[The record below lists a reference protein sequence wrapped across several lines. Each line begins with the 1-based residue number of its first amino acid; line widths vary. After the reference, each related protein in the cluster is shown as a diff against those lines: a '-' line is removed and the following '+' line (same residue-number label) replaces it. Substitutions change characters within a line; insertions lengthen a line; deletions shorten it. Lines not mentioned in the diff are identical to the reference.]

1 MNLLTRPAGR
11 HGRGPLRFRPALAA
25 LLSLGGVLLL
35 LHACQDVA
43 APPRPEAVTSGPPP
57 EVTIGKWGDTSSTQ
71 IVALHASLVPLGTGG
86 AGVLVWGHAGTPYI
100 WDLSNPGLTF
110 TPLTEPAELFCA
122 GHTFLPDGSL
132 LVAGG
137 HDEIK
142 GDGHGIPNAYRVVDG
157 GWVTESPM
165 SFGRW
170 YPTLTALEN
179 GDVISY
185 AGTDNSGVQVAIPER
200 YSYAAGTWT
209 QLTKASRKF
218 PYYPR
223 SFLDPKSGKIF
234 YAGEQAASRWLDPSG
249 NAGLGKW
256 SSITAPRLVAD
267 RNYGSA
273 VMYEPGKILYA
284 GGGGRSAS
292 AGIPP
297 TSSAEII
304 DLNQG
309 TPQWAM
315 TGSMTYARRQFNL
328 TLLADGKVLATGGTS
343 SPGFSNRKLGR
354 KQAEVWDPATGAWT
368 LQAAEAVVRVYH
380 GISLLL
386 PDGRVLSAGSG
397 DGQNLPR
404 ETTGQI
410 FTPTYLFDQNGNAAV
425 RPAITGLSATALH
438 YGQSFTITTPDAAS
452 IAKVHLIRFSSVTH
466 AFNQGQTLYRATFS
480 ASGQVL
486 SVTGPASGRLAPP
499 GPYLLFI
506 VNTSGVPSQAK
517 VVTLSQ

>member
-1 MNLLTRPAGR
+1 LSSRLRPTPR
-11 HGRGPLRFRPALAA
+11 HGGGTSRLRLALGAG
-25 LLSLGGVLLL
+25 LSFGGVLLL
-35 LHACQDVA
+35 LHGCQDVA
-43 APPRPEAVTSGPPP
+43 GPPRPEVVASATLP
-57 EVTIGKWGDTSSTQ
+57 EVTLGKWGDPFSTE
-71 IVALHASLVPLGTGG
+71 IVALHASLVPLGAGNT
-86 AGVLVWGHAGTPYI
+86 GVLAWGHVGPPYI
-100 WDLSNPGLTF
+100 WDLSNPIPTF
-110 TPLTEPAELFCA
+110 TALAEPAELFCA

-142 GDGHGIPNAYRVVDG
+142 GDGHGIPNAYRVVHG
-157 GWVTESPM
+157 GWVTETPM

-179 GDVISY
+179 GDVVSY
-185 AGTDNSGVQVAIPER
+185 AGTDNADVQVAIPER
-200 YSYAAGTWT
+200 YSHTARSWT
-209 QLTKASRKF
+209 QLTKASRKL

-223 SFLDPKSGKIF
+223 SFLDPMSGQIF
-234 YAGEQAASRWLDPSG
+234 YAGEQAASRWLDPNA

-256 SSITAPRLVAD
+256 SSVTVPRQVAD

-284 GGGGRSAS
+284 GGGGRSAT

-297 TSSAEII
+297 TNSAEVI
-304 DLNQG
+304 DLNS
-309 TPQWAM
+309 TPQWTA
-315 TGSMTYARRQFNL
+315 TGSMTYARRQMNL
-328 TLLADGKVLATGGTS
+328 TILADGKVLATGGTS
-343 SPGFSNRKLGR
+343 SPGFSNRTLGR
-354 KQAEVWDPATGAWT
+354 REAEIWDPATGVWS

-380 GISLLL
+380 GTSLLL

-397 DGQNLPR
+397 DGQGLPR

-410 FTPTYLFDQNGNAAV
+410 FTPTYLFNKNGNLAA
-425 RPAITGLSATALH
+425 RPAITRLSATSLH
-438 YGQSFTITTPDAAS
+438 YGQSFTITTPNAAS

-480 ASGQVL
+480 ADSQSL
-486 SVTGPASGRLAPP
+486 SVTGPASGRVAPP

-506 VNTSGVPSQAK
+506 LNTSGVPSKAK